1 MRSNGK
7 RNHKIHLNAESVAMA
22 EYPIPEK
29 LRTAFLDA
37 VRKYDDWWGEPEPEV
52 LLAGD
57 LQGTSISAVCALVEL
72 FDDEMPD
79 NLYSEFAHLAAS
91 DPPERNSY
99 ACGARCLK
107 VLIAG
112 KDAKYRAT
120 RERERDGY

>member
-1 MRSNGK
+1 
-7 RNHKIHLNAESVAMA
+7 MA
-22 EYPIPEK
+22 EYSIPEK

-57 LQGTSISAVCALVEL
+57 LQGTSISAVCALVEI
-72 FDDEMPD
+72 FDDEMP
-79 NLYSEFAHLAAS
+79 NSLYSEFAHLAAS
-91 DPPERNSY
+91 NPLERNSY

-107 VLIAG
+107 ILIAG

>member
-1 MRSNGK
+1 LPCPNIR
-7 RNHKIHLNAESVAMA
+7 
-22 EYPIPEK
+22 IPEK

-57 LQGTSISAVCALVEL
+57 LQGTSISAVCALVEI

-79 NLYSEFAHLAAS
+79 YLYSEFAHLAAS

-112 KDAKYRAT
+112 KDAKYQAT
-120 RERERDGY
+120 RERERNGY

>member
-1 MRSNGK
+1 
-7 RNHKIHLNAESVAMA
+7 MA
-22 EYPIPEK
+22 EYSIPEK

-57 LQGTSISAVCALVEL
+57 LQGTSISAVCALVEI
-72 FDDEMPD
+72 FDDEMPAD
-79 NLYSEFAHLAAS
+79 LYSEFAHLAAS
-91 DPPERNSY
+91 DPLERNSY

-120 RERERDGY
+120 RERERDGH